1 MASPF
6 QLCSVGT
13 TPTCSYPAPVRST
26 LSHGHCHLSR
36 SSPPTLHLLHTQLP
50 QPPSL
55 QVRALAAATI
65 SSLLEGPAP
74 RAILAVAEART
85 ATSRAPVRGFLTL
98 SLSLGQ
104 LLLALHTGLLAAVSR
119 EPAALA
125 LPAVL
130 RALVV
135 LVGATP
141 YERLPPEL
149 LPQII
154 STLRARWA
162 SLHSPSSSASSSSSL
177 SHPAPAI
184 SPAELAPIQAAYLA
198 CLAECFSTKQPIPG
212 LAAHLQGPEGGA
224 AAAHMLAELLALG
237 RDPGQP
243 AVVRIEALGALRGL
257 AAHYAFVMP
266 GGMWYSNWGGVE
278 KGGG

>member
-1 MASPF
+1 MRLP
-6 QLCSVGT
+6 
-13 TPTCSYPAPVRST
+13 PAPATRTPV
-26 LSHGHCHLSR
+26 
-36 SSPPTLHLLHTQLP
+36 QLP
-50 QPPSL
+50 RIYDRAASYHFPPPPSPL

-119 EPAALA
+119 EPSALA

-154 STLRARWA
+154 STLRASWA
-162 SLHSPSSSASSSSSL
+162 SLNSPSSSSASSSSSS
-177 SHPAPAI
+177 SHPAQAI
-184 SPAELAPIQAAYLA
+184 SPAELAPIHAAYLA

-243 AVVRIEALGALRGL
+243 AVLRIEALGALKGI

-266 GGMWYSNWGGVE
+266 GGMW
-278 KGGG
+278 